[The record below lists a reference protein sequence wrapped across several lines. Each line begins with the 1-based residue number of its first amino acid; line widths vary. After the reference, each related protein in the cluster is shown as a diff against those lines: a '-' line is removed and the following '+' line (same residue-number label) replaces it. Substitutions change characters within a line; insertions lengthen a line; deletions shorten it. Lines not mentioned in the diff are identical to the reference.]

1 MAVRGG
7 ERGCRAT
14 SRLGLAPP
22 DLSPRPACP
31 RVGLGCPAL
40 CRVREEDG
48 KVRQWAVPWPCKR
61 SGHSLPRP
69 RREPEIRH
77 KFTPA
82 PPPPKRT
89 GALSPAGLGVASVPE
104 SWLTLRLQ
112 AGDRSPGR
120 ICPRERCWAGVSA
133 RSFGSGA
140 AGCPIGHV
148 PRRGGSAIGSVVV
161 VTDVT
166 HWVSL
171 SKGRS
176 ELWPRWL
183 WSAVAQ
189 WPGVSSVT

>member
-7 ERGCRAT
+7 EGGCRAT

-22 DLSPRPACP
+22 DLSPHPACP

-40 CRVREEDG
+40 CRVREEGG

-120 ICPRERCWAGVSA
+120 ICPRERCWAG
-133 RSFGSGA
+133 
-140 AGCPIGHV
+140 AG
-148 PRRGGSAIGSVVV
+148 GGG
-161 VTDVT
+161 
-166 HWVSL
+166 
-171 SKGRS
+171 
-176 ELWPRWL
+176 
-183 WSAVAQ
+183 
-189 WPGVSSVT
+189 GVSPFLWLRGCWLSNWPCATEGWVCHWLGSDSDGCYSLGQLVQGSL